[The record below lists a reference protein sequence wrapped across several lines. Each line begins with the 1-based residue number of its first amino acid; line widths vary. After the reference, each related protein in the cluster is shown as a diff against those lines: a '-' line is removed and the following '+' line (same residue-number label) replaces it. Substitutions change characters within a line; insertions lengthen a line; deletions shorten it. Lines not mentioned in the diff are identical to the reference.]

1 MKTIYAQ
8 AHPGKVVLAEK
19 ELGHPGPGEVMIKA
33 EYSAM
38 SPGTESGLLH
48 EAIVPL
54 PTSIGYAMAGEIVEI
69 GHEFKEHPEEF
80 KKQKKKKKKEVDEAK
95 AAA

>member
-38 SPGTESGLLH
+38 SPGTECRLLH

-54 PTSIGYAMAGEIVEI
+54 PTNIGYAMAGEIV
-69 GHEFKEHPEEF
+69 
-80 KKQKKKKKKEVDEAK
+80 
-95 AAA
+95 